1 MTVNADL
8 ARIFGGAD
16 AVYLAPVGTKLPTT
30 IGEALD
36 ASFQDTGWLHADG
49 ITETPTGSKSELR
62 GHQNTGVVRS
72 RIESPGTQV
81 KFVALEDK
89 ALTREIRYDVK
100 NAVTAEGVRT
110 ERRGAGQRVSPRAC
124 VIDKFDTDDQTVK
137 ERTVIE
143 RLEIVP
149 DGDRVY
155 SNADIA
161 GFGMLGEIIGEY
173 TVFSTDLESQLK
185 P

>member
-16 AVYLAPVGTKLPTT
+16 AVYLAPIGTTVPTT
-30 IGEALD
+30 ISAPVGAVFED
-36 ASFQDTGWLHADG
+36 VGWLHSDG
-49 ITETPTGSKSELR
+49 ITETLTGSKSEIR
-62 GHQNTGVVRS
+62 GHQKNGVVRS

-89 ALTREIRYDVK
+89 AQTRELRYDVVS
-100 NAVTAEGVRT
+100 AASTSGVRK
-110 ERRGAGQRVSPRAC
+110 EVRGPGQKVSPRVC
-124 VIDKFDTDDQTVK
+124 VIDKFDTDDETVK
-137 ERTVIE
+137 ERTIIP

-155 SNADIA
+155 SNADIS

-173 TVFSTDLESQLK
+173 TVFSTDLETPAGS
-185 P
+185 